1 MNNER
6 IQIVETNLNRSSIT
20 EGEQHTSAE
29 YLPATSETKAAP
41 KKISQLPHKDYSDIP
56 HVSSV
61 PAFKHVVSDK
71 HTAEELATLANTY
84 RCAVKA
90 ALEEGLRNKCM
101 EVGGEIR
108 ICFKEV
114 TDPNTGMHAFIKD
127 LDVVYFPKCCIDYI
141 KENQDYI
148 HNNYGWFVIEQCGDT
163 EETTTTTVASEEPL
177 ATCFHNIV
185 DIVFDISW
193 MLCSNYEY
201 WIESKLGITDFQQVL
216 STDQMFQSL
225 QYMLSQVSEIMPRIK
240 QLIEEEGEEEFGFN
254 VYPY

>member
-1 MNNER
+1 MNNEH
-6 IQIVETNLNRSSIT
+6 IYIVENDLNRSSIT

-29 YLPATSETKAAP
+29 HFPPAVSKNSAQV
-41 KKISQLPHKDYSDIP
+41 SHKDHLDIP
-56 HVSSV
+56 NVYPV
-61 PAFKHVVSDK
+61 PAFKHVITDK
-71 HTAEELATLANTY
+71 HTAEELVALANTF

-114 TDPNTGMHAFIKD
+114 TDQNTGMHAFIKD

-148 HNNYGWFVIEQCGDT
+148 SNNYGWYVIEQCGDK
-163 EETTTTTVASEEPL
+163 EETTITTVAAEEPL
-177 ATCFHNIV
+177 ATYFQNIV
-185 DIVFDISW
+185 DIIDEISW
-193 MLCSNYEY
+193 TLCHSYDHWMKSELR
-201 WIESKLGITDFQQVL
+201 IIDSQEVL
-216 STDQMFQSL
+216 STDQMYDSL
-225 QYMLSQVSEIMPRIK
+225 QYMLLKVSEIVPRIK

>member
-1 MNNER
+1 MNNEH
-6 IQIVETNLNRSSIT
+6 IYIVENDLNRSSIT

-29 YLPATSETKAAP
+29 HLPATSETKAAP
-41 KKISQLPHKDYSDIP
+41 KKIGQVPHKDYSDIP

-61 PAFKHVVSDK
+61 PAFKHVTSDK
-71 HTAEELATLANTY
+71 HTAEELATLANTF

-114 TDPNTGMHAFIKD
+114 TDQNTSMHAFIKD
-127 LDVVYFPKCCIDYI
+127 LDVVYFPKCCIDYM

-148 HNNYGWFVIEQCGDT
+148 HNNYGWFVIEQCGDK
-163 EETTTTTVASEEPL
+163 EETTITTVAAEEPL
-177 ATCFHNIV
+177 ATYFQNIV
-185 DIVFDISW
+185 DIIDEISW
-193 MLCSNYEY
+193 TLCHSYDHWMKSELR
-201 WIESKLGITDFQQVL
+201 IIDSQEVL
-216 STDQMFQSL
+216 STDQMYDSL
-225 QYMLSQVSEIMPRIK
+225 QYMLLKVSEIIPRIK
-240 QLIEEEGEEEFGFN
+240 QLIEEEGEEEFCFN